1 MKKRIIT
8 WIIFL
13 VISVGYIV
21 YSTGMVEEIVPNQVK
36 VYNDVA
42 SESAVKAIFNSSV
55 SATKAIGFV
64 KESGDAN
71 VIITKTINE
80 LNKDID
86 IISSSYT
93 PLIVCMKNSSNLQK
107 YLENGLLISS
117 NDEIKN
123 SVEDEITIDFKKII
137 DAVINGDNWSL
148 FGGEDREI
156 RIIIPEDDTFEGKI
170 FYKFLVTTING
181 GTYPADEDKLDSAQE
196 TADKFLDA
204 ENCIETEDVIKDMT
218 KISTIN
224 DTDIYVLFEAD
235 LMNSSIWSQKKLDI
249 AVAYPD
255 VTLVRH
261 LYIQK
266 ISEDDLN
273 SFLNLIPEEL
283 NYRNSNTSFA
293 DIEEKNYNVNDNFSF
308 IEVNEDEDMSLLE
321 CIMLSILIILFIV
334 MIVIMILYLAS

>member
-8 WIIFL
+8 WVIFL

-21 YSTGMVEEIVPNQVK
+21 YSTRMVEEIVPNQVK

-42 SESAVKAIFNSSV
+42 SESEVKTIFNSSV

-64 KESGDAN
+64 KKPGDAN
-71 VIITKTINE
+71 VIITKSINK
-80 LNKDID
+80 LNNDID
-86 IISSSYT
+86 IFSSSYT

-107 YLENGLLISS
+107 YLENGLLVSS
-117 NDEIKN
+117 NGEIKN
-123 SVEDEITIDFKKII
+123 SVEDEITVDFKKII
-137 DAVINGDNWSL
+137 DAVIDGDNWSI

-156 RIIIPEDDTFEGKI
+156 RIIIPEDGTLEGEI
-170 FYKFLVTTING
+170 FYKFLVTMING

-196 TADKFLDA
+196 IADEFLDA
-204 ENCIETEDVIKDMT
+204 KNCVETKDVIKDMT

-235 LMNSSIWSQKKLDI
+235 LMNSSIWGQKKLDI
-249 AVAYPD
+249 AVAYPE
-255 VTLVRH
+255 VTLVKH

-273 SFLNLIPEEL
+273 SFLTSIPQEL
-283 NYRNSNTSFA
+283 HYRSSDTSFA
-293 DIEEKNYNVNDNFSF
+293 DIEEKSYNVNDNFSF
-308 IEVNEDEDMSLLE
+308 IEVDENEEMSFVLGFVL
-321 CIMLSILIILFIV
+321 MFMFFILFGIG
-334 MIVIMILYLAS
+334 MTALWLYDD